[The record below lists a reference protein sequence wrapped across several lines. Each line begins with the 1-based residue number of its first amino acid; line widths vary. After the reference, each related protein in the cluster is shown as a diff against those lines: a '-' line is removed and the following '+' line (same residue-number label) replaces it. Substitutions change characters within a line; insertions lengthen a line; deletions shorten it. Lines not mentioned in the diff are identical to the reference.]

1 MIFIILVIFF
11 EACFLSIFIFPYI
24 LQIQPELIT
33 LDPMDILRV
42 NRPSNKNSGKA
53 GFNDDDDDDDDDDDE
68 VSACYKRT

>member
-1 MIFIILVIFF
+1 MILVIFL
-11 EACFLSIFIFPYI
+11 EARFVSGIFIFPNI

-42 NRPSNKNSGKA
+42 NRPSKKNTGKE
-53 GFNDDDDDDDDDDDE
+53 GLNDDNEDEDE

>member
-11 EACFLSIFIFPYI
+11 IFFFPNI

-42 NRPSNKNSGKA
+42 NRPSKKNTGKE
-53 GFNDDDDDDDDDDDE
+53 GLNDDDEDEDE
-68 VSACYKRT
+68 VSA

>member
-11 EACFLSIFIFPYI
+11 EACFLSIFIFPNI

-42 NRPSNKNSGKA
+42 NRPSKKNTGKE
-53 GFNDDDDDDDDDDDE
+53 GLNDDDEDEDE
-68 VSACYKRT
+68 VSAWYERT

>member
-11 EACFLSIFIFPYI
+11 EAWFLSIFIFPNI

-42 NRPSNKNSGKA
+42 NRFSKKNTWKDGL
-53 GFNDDDDDDDDDDDE
+53 NDDDEDEDE
-68 VSACYKRT
+68 VSAWYKRT

>member
-11 EACFLSIFIFPYI
+11 IFFFPNI

-42 NRPSNKNSGKA
+42 NRPSKKNTGKE
-53 GFNDDDDDDDDDDDE
+53 GLNDDDEDEDE
-68 VSACYKRT
+68 VSAWYKRT

>member
-11 EACFLSIFIFPYI
+11 EAWFLSIFIFPNI

-42 NRPSNKNSGKA
+42 NRFSKKNTGKD
-53 GFNDDDDDDDDDDDE
+53 GLNDDDEDEDE
-68 VSACYKRT
+68 VSAWYKRT